1 MHGIPTFGP
10 FSTDCERAKHN
21 RHMNTNERHL
31 LNDLFITAEQRVE
44 LLLISV
50 VHDRDSFL
58 SNTTSPTD
66 KNSEIS
72 IRRSEIAGQ

>member
-1 MHGIPTFGP
+1 
-10 FSTDCERAKHN
+10 
-21 RHMNTNERHL
+21 MNTNERHL

-72 IRRSEIAGQ
+72 IRRSEIAGQWKLIACRIESICFSSINRG